1 VKGLGTLLP
10 GAAAQ
15 LAVTVSLA
23 SFIQYS
29 YTQHGEHYGVV
40 VFESRISLGCTILTL
55 FVPHG
60 VTVIAIVQ
68 RVALVLSIPVNQQ
81 IASIIVLHLKR
92 SAAEIVPYNRDFQ
105 K

>member
-1 VKGLGTLLP
+1 VKGLGPLSP

-29 YTQHGEHYGVV
+29 YTQYGEHDGVV
-40 VFESRISLGCTILTL
+40 VSESRITILTL

-60 VTVIAIVQ
+60 VTVIAIVH
-68 RVALVLSIPVNQQ
+68 RRLALVLSVPVNQQ
-81 IASIIVLHLKR
+81 IASIILLHLKR
-92 SAAEIVPYNRDFQ
+92 SAAEIVLYNRDFQ